1 MDYRSLVV
9 GRDLDIISL
18 TLCEYNHWLAS
29 SLLTASLRFTDS
41 IVTNST
47 NGLRI
52 KTDYNATGSVVNV
65 TYSNIQLSNIK
76 TYGIDIQ
83 QDYLNGGPSG
93 KASNGVKV
101 ANISFSNISGWVVP
115 KAADYYIFCGDG
127 SCEDF
132 TFDNVRI
139 SGGTNTSRCNYPAEG
154 CPVP

>member
-1 MDYRSLVV
+1 M
-9 GRDLDIISL
+9 IFSL
-18 TLCEYNHWLAS
+18 TDLCS
-29 SLLTASLRFTDS
+29 FTDS

-93 KASNGVKV
+93 IASNGVEV
-101 ANISFSNISGWVVP
+101 ANITFSNIKGWVVP
-115 KAADYYIFCGDG
+115 EATDYYIFCGDD
-127 SCEDF
+127 SCQDF
-132 TFDNVRI
+132 TFLDVDV
-139 SGGTNTSRCNYPAEG
+139 SGGTEASSCNYPPSG
-154 CPVP
+154 CPGS